1 VSENDASLP
10 PAVALLARPG
20 AARDRLREALVQAD
34 VALVLEEDPDVLD
47 AATLI
52 AVAPQAV
59 VIALEPAVE
68 AALERLDDALSSPA
82 FTLVFDEAELAARRE
97 GWETQRWARH
107 LAAKLH
113 GHRQVLPPGAEVE
126 EDLQIEPGMPDTPA
140 QLHVDAPLDFHLDEA
155 ADAADLLAGDSLY
168 EAPAHWQEP
177 QTLEQALAAN
187 LPQAH
192 ADADSDA
199 PATHA
204 DAGAVAPPPLG
215 DHSRWS
221 LLDEDSA
228 PAAVTR
234 EAAAPPALPVF
245 DSAHLSLVDM
255 EDTQPGTGPRRGARG
270 AVVVLAGI
278 GGPDALRRL
287 LAALPSALD
296 VPLLVRMP
304 LDGARYGNLV
314 KQMARVSPLPVLLA
328 ETGADVLEGHVYIL
342 SDDSATAL
350 RDGGLYFESRPQGLE
365 LARLPPGESAVIL
378 LSGADLLQVDPALTL
393 AEAGAWVGGQ
403 VGEGCYDPAAATAV
417 VAAGMFAGEPQ
428 ELAQAIS
435 ARWARPEQGEAQ

>member
-1 VSENDASLP
+1 MCTTCWGLPVSENDASLP
-10 PAVALLARPG
+10 PSVALLARPG
-20 AARDRLREALVQAD
+20 AARERLREALVQAD
-34 VALVLEEDPDVLD
+34 VALVLEEDPDALEG
-47 AATLI
+47 ATLL

-68 AALERLDDALSSPA
+68 SALERLDDVLSSPA
-82 FTLVFDEAELAARRE
+82 FTLVFDEADVAARRE

-113 GHRQVLPPGAEVE
+113 GHRSVLPPGAEVE
-126 EDLQIEPGMPDTPA
+126 DDLQIEPGMPETPA
-140 QLHVDAPLDFHLDEA
+140 ELHVDAPLDFHLEEA

-168 EAPAHWQEP
+168 EAPAHLQEP
-177 QTLEQALAAN
+177 RGLEELLASPSAVPPAL
-187 LPQAH
+187 P
-192 ADADSDA
+192 DAA
-199 PATHA
+199 PAA
-204 DAGAVAPPPLG
+204 ASLLG

-221 LLDEDSA
+221 LLDDDAA
-228 PAAVTR
+228 PIASESV
-234 EAAAPPALPVF
+234 AAAPPALPVF
-245 DSAHLSLVDM
+245 DADRLSLVEMD
-255 EDTQPGTGPRRGARG
+255 DGAPVAGSRTGARG

-287 LAALPSALD
+287 LGALPAALD

-314 KQMARVSPLPVLLA
+314 KQMSRISPLPVLLA
-328 ETGADVLEGHVYIL
+328 EPAADVLESHVYIL
-342 SDDSATAL
+342 SDDTAVAL
-350 RDGGLYFESRPQGLE
+350 RDGGLSFESRPQGLE

-378 LSGADLLQVDPALTL
+378 LSGADLAQVDPALTL

-435 ARWARPEQGEAQ
+435 ARWARSQEGEPQ

>member
-113 GHRQVLPPGAEVE
+113 GHREVLPPGAEVE

-168 EAPAHWQEP
+168 EAPAQWQEP
-177 QTLEQALAAN
+177 QTLEQMLAAD
-187 LPQAH
+187 LPEAH
-192 ADADSDA
+192 ADRDTAA
-199 PATHA
+199 ATPA

-215 DHSRWS
+215 DHSRWA
-221 LLDEDSA
+221 LLDDDAA

-234 EAAAPPALPVF
+234 ETAAPPALPVF
-245 DSAHLSLVDM
+245 DSGHLSLVDM
-255 EDTQPGTGPRRGARG
+255 EDAAPSTGPRRGARG

-328 ETGADVLEGHVYIL
+328 ETGADVLESHVYIL
-342 SDDSATAL
+342 SDDTATGL
-350 RDGGLYFESRPQGLE
+350 RDGGLQFESRPQGLE
-365 LARLPPGESAVIL
+365 LAQLPPGESAVIL
-378 LSGADLLQVDPALTL
+378 LSGADLLQVDAALTL

>member
-1 VSENDASLP
+1 MSENDATLP
-10 PAVALLARPG
+10 PSVALLARPG
-20 AARDRLREALVQAD
+20 AARERLREALVQAD
-34 VALVLEEDPDVLD
+34 VALVLEEDPDALEG
-47 AATLI
+47 ATLL

-68 AALERLDDALSSPA
+68 SALERLDDVLSSPA
-82 FTLVFDEAELAARRE
+82 FTLVFDEADVAARRE

-113 GHRQVLPPGAEVE
+113 GHRSVLPPGAEVE
-126 EDLQIEPGMPDTPA
+126 DDLQIEPGMPETPA
-140 QLHVDAPLDFHLDEA
+140 ELHVDAPLDFHLEEA

-168 EAPAHWQEP
+168 EAPAHLQEP
-177 QTLEQALAAN
+177 RGLEELLASPSAVPPAL
-187 LPQAH
+187 P
-192 ADADSDA
+192 DAA
-199 PATHA
+199 PAA
-204 DAGAVAPPPLG
+204 ASLLG

-221 LLDEDSA
+221 LLDDDAA
-228 PAAVTR
+228 PIASESV
-234 EAAAPPALPVF
+234 AAAPPALPVF
-245 DSAHLSLVDM
+245 DADRLSLVEMD
-255 EDTQPGTGPRRGARG
+255 DGAPVAGSRTGARG

-287 LAALPSALD
+287 LGALPAGLD

-314 KQMARVSPLPVLLA
+314 KQMSRISPLPVLLA
-328 ETGADVLEGHVYIL
+328 EPAADVLESHVYIL
-342 SDDSATAL
+342 SDDTAVAL
-350 RDGGLYFESRPQGLE
+350 RDGGLFFESRPQGLE

-378 LSGADLLQVDPALTL
+378 LSGADLAQVDPALTL

-435 ARWARPEQGEAQ
+435 ARWARSQEGEPQ

>member
-1 VSENDASLP
+1 MSENDASLP
-10 PAVALLARPG
+10 PSVALLARPG
-20 AARDRLREALVQAD
+20 AARERLREALVQAD
-34 VALVLEEDPDVLD
+34 VALVLEEDPDALEG
-47 AATLI
+47 ATLL

-68 AALERLDDALSSPA
+68 SALERLDDVLSSPA
-82 FTLVFDEAELAARRE
+82 FTLVFDEADVAARRE

-113 GHRQVLPPGAEVE
+113 GHRSVLPPGAEVE
-126 EDLQIEPGMPDTPA
+126 DDLQIEPGMPETPA
-140 QLHVDAPLDFHLDEA
+140 ELHVDAPLDFHLEEA

-168 EAPAHWQEP
+168 EAPAHLQEP
-177 QTLEQALAAN
+177 RGLEELLASPSAVPPAL
-187 LPQAH
+187 P
-192 ADADSDA
+192 DAA
-199 PATHA
+199 PAA
-204 DAGAVAPPPLG
+204 ASLLG

-221 LLDEDSA
+221 LLDDDAA
-228 PAAVTR
+228 PIASESV
-234 EAAAPPALPVF
+234 AAAPPALPVF
-245 DSAHLSLVDM
+245 DADRLSLVEMD
-255 EDTQPGTGPRRGARG
+255 DGAPVAGSRTGARG

-287 LAALPSALD
+287 LGALPAGLD

-314 KQMARVSPLPVLLA
+314 KQMSRISPLPVLLA
-328 ETGADVLEGHVYIL
+328 EPAADVLESHVYIL
-342 SDDSATAL
+342 SDDTAVAL
-350 RDGGLYFESRPQGLE
+350 RDGGLFFESRPQGLE

-378 LSGADLLQVDPALTL
+378 LSGADLAQVDPALTL

-435 ARWARPEQGEAQ
+435 ARWARSQEGEPQ

>member
-1 VSENDASLP
+1 MSENDASLP

-34 VALVLEEDPDVLD
+34 VALVLEEDPDALD
-47 AATLI
+47 PATLI
-52 AVAPQAV
+52 ALAPQAV

-82 FTLVFDEAELAARRE
+82 FTLVFDEADLAARRE

-113 GHRQVLPPGAEVE
+113 GHREVLPPGAEVE

-140 QLHVDAPLDFHLDEA
+140 QLHVNAPLDFHLDEA

-168 EAPAHWQEP
+168 EAPAQWQEP
-177 QTLEQALAAN
+177 QALEQALATN
-187 LPQAH
+187 LP
-192 ADADSDA
+192 DAEAEAEA
-199 PATHA
+199 PASPA
-204 DAGAVAPPPLG
+204 DAGAVPPPLA
-215 DHSRWS
+215 DHSRWA
-221 LLDEDSA
+221 LLDEDAA
-228 PAAVTR
+228 PAAVSRQTT
-234 EAAAPPALPVF
+234 APPAAPGF

-255 EDTQPGTGPRRGARG
+255 EDTAPSTGPRRGARG

-287 LAALPSALD
+287 LGALPSALD

-342 SDDSATAL
+342 SDDTATVL
-350 RDGGLYFESRPQGLE
+350 RDGGLQFESRPQGLE

>member
-1 VSENDASLP
+1 MSVNDVMPP
-10 PAVALLARPG
+10 PAVALLAREG
-20 AARDRLREALVQAD
+20 AARDRLREALAQAD
-34 VALVLEEDPDVLD
+34 VALVLEEDPNVLD
-47 AATLI
+47 PAALL

-68 AALERLDDALSSPA
+68 DALERLDAVLSSPD

-126 EDLQIEPGMPDTPA
+126 EELVPEPGLPDTPE
-140 QLHVDAPLDFHLDEA
+140 QLHANAPLAFHVDEA
-155 ADAADLLAGDSLY
+155 VDAADLLAGDSLY
-168 EAPAHWQEP
+168 EPPGPWQPSQVTERDVEQTTDRHEPAAISSP
-177 QTLEQALAAN
+177 V
-187 LPQAH
+187 LP
-192 ADADSDA
+192 S
-199 PATHA
+199 
-204 DAGAVAPPPLG
+204 VPL
-215 DHSRWS
+215 DHGSWS
-221 LLDEDSA
+221 LLDDEASFA
-228 PAAVTR
+228 PAARVD
-234 EAAAPPALPVF
+234 AGPPPLPAF
-245 DSAHLSLVDM
+245 DSDRLSLVEMD
-255 EDTQPGTGPRRGARG
+255 EAAGPRRGAKG

-287 LAALPSALD
+287 LAALPARLD

-314 KQMARVSPLPVLLA
+314 KQMARVSPLPVELA
-328 ETGADVLEGHVYIL
+328 EIGADVVEGQVYIL
-342 SDDSATAL
+342 SDDTAAAL
-350 RDGGLYFESRPQGLE
+350 RDGGLYFLGSAQGLD
-365 LARLPPGESAVIL
+365 LAALPPAHSAVIL
-378 LSGADLLQVDPALTL
+378 LSGADLSQVDPALTL

-435 ARWARPEQGEAQ
+435 ARWELPEQGEPS

>member
-1 VSENDASLP
+1 MCTTCWGLPVSENDASLP
-10 PAVALLARPG
+10 PSVALLARPG
-20 AARDRLREALVQAD
+20 AARERLREALVQAD
-34 VALVLEEDPDVLD
+34 VALVLEEDPDALEG
-47 AATLI
+47 ATLL

-68 AALERLDDALSSPA
+68 SALERLDDVLSSPA
-82 FTLVFDEAELAARRE
+82 FTLVFDEADVAARRE

-113 GHRQVLPPGAEVE
+113 GHRSVLPPGAEVE
-126 EDLQIEPGMPDTPA
+126 DDLQIEPGMPETPA
-140 QLHVDAPLDFHLDEA
+140 ELHVDAPLDFHLEEA

-168 EAPAHWQEP
+168 EAPAHLQEP
-177 QTLEQALAAN
+177 RGLEELLASPSAVPPALPDAA
-187 LPQAH
+187 P
-192 ADADSDA
+192 DAASL
-199 PATHA
+199 
-204 DAGAVAPPPLG
+204 LG
-215 DHSRWS
+215 DHSGWS
-221 LLDEDSA
+221 LLDDDAA
-228 PAAVTR
+228 PIASESV
-234 EAAAPPALPVF
+234 AAAPPALPVF
-245 DSAHLSLVDM
+245 DADRLSLVEMD
-255 EDTQPGTGPRRGARG
+255 DGAPVAGSRTGARG

-287 LAALPSALD
+287 LGALPAGLD

-314 KQMARVSPLPVLLA
+314 KQMSRISPLPVLLA
-328 ETGADVLEGHVYIL
+328 EPAADVLESHVYIL
-342 SDDSATAL
+342 SDDTAVAL
-350 RDGGLYFESRPQGLE
+350 RDGGLFFESRPQGLE

-378 LSGADLLQVDPALTL
+378 LSGADLAQVDPALTL

-435 ARWARPEQGEAQ
+435 ARWARSQEGEPQ

>member
-1 VSENDASLP
+1 MSENDASLP

-34 VALVLEEDPDVLD
+34 VALVLEEDPDALD

-113 GHRQVLPPGAEVE
+113 GHREVLPPGAEVE

-168 EAPAHWQEP
+168 EAPAQWQEP

-187 LPQAH
+187 LPADDTSTTP
-192 ADADSDA
+192 ADAS
-199 PATHA
+199 P
-204 DAGAVAPPPLG
+204 VIPPPLG
-215 DHSRWS
+215 DHSRWA
-221 LLDEDSA
+221 LLDEDVA
-228 PAAVTR
+228 PAPTAVQ
-234 EAAAPPALPVF
+234 AAAPPALPVF
-245 DSAHLSLVDM
+245 DSPHLSLVDM
-255 EDTQPGTGPRRGARG
+255 EDTAPAAGPRRGARG

-287 LAALPSALD
+287 LAALPPALD

-328 ETGADVLEGHVYIL
+328 ETGADVLESHVYIL
-342 SDDSATAL
+342 SDDTATAL
-350 RDGGLYFESRPQGLE
+350 RDNGLYFESRPQGLE
-365 LARLPPGESAVIL
+365 LALLPPGDSAVIL